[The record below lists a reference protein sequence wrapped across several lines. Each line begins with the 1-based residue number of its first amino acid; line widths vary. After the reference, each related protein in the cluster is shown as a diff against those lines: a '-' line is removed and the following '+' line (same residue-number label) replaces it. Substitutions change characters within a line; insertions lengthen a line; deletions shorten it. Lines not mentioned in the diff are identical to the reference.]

1 MNVKLKIFRF
11 DPKLDREPHYD
22 TFDVDANPTDRLLD
36 CLNKVRWEQDG
47 SLAYRM
53 SCAHGICGSD
63 GMTINGVSAL
73 ACQKLVKDYPA
84 DKEILIEPLS
94 VFPVVKD
101 LVVDM
106 EPFFAAEKSVHPAGG
121 ISLTE
126 ADAGKEHTQTV
137 EQRSQFDDDIKCIM
151 CACCVSSCSVSQKED
166 PAYTG
171 PAAIVRAH
179 RYIFDSRVKDM
190 LERLQIMDKPHG
202 AWSCKTY
209 YKCTV
214 VCPKEIQVTKHIL
227 EIRKRI
233 IDELRTKN
241 SGSQFK
247 VF

>member
-11 DPKLDREPHYD
+11 DPEVDKEPHYD
-22 TFDVDANPTDRLLD
+22 AFVVDAKSTDRLLD
-36 CLNKVRWEQDG
+36 CLNKFRWTIDG

-106 EPFFAAEKSVHPAGG
+106 EPFFALEKSVHPADG
-121 ISLTE
+121 ITLTE
-126 ADAGKEHTQTV
+126 TEKGKEHVQTV
-137 EQRSQFDDDIKCIM
+137 EQRSQFDDDIKCIK
-151 CACCVSSCSVSQKED
+151 CACCVSACPVSQKED
-166 PAYTG
+166 TVYVG

-202 AWSCKTY
+202 AWNCKTY
-209 YKCTV
+209 YRCTL
-214 VCPKEIQVTKHIL
+214 VCPKSIQVTKHIL
-227 EIRKRI
+227 EVRKQI
-233 IDELRTKN
+233 LHELRTKN
-241 SGSQFK
+241 RVPLK
-247 VF
+247 